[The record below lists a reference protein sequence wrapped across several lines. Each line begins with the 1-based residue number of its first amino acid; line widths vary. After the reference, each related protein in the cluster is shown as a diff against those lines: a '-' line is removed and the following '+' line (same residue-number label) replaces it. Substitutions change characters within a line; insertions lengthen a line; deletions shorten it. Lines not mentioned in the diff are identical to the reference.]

1 MGVRQQAVIW
11 ARRLAALQELYSSGK
26 MDLDTFYAKV
36 TQVWALAR
44 EARVTDVV
52 EGLFKNFVASGA
64 PGPGA
69 PSTRTVRG
77 HPQP

>member
-1 MGVRQQAVIW
+1 MGVRIKAVIL
-11 ARRLAALQELYSSGK
+11 ARRLAALQELYSNGD
-26 MDLDTFYAKV
+26 MALDTFYAKV
-36 TQVWALAR
+36 TLVWALAR
-44 EARVTDVV
+44 RAHVDDVV
-52 EGLFKNFVASGA
+52 ESLFKNFVASGA